1 MSTPRTATAGSSR
14 LWFIFLVLLS
24 GGSWSLVFSLGKIA
38 GEGTH
43 DSLGLAFWQGVGGG
57 LMLLTIA
64 ALRRRRLPLDW
75 RSLGFYLICG
85 IFGTALPTT
94 LIFETAPVVGAGTL
108 AITMALVPLMT
119 YGAAIVLGID
129 RGAALRITGLS
140 LGFIAVL
147 LLMLPTA
154 LDESMIG
161 LLWLLLALAIPASY
175 STENLLL
182 ALRGPK
188 GIDAIALVG
197 AFQIAGAALLL
208 PITLATGTFTWMAG
222 PWGEPEWAA
231 LIMLLVNA
239 PSYALFLYVLQRT
252 GPVFASQ
259 TTYVVTVCGVV
270 WGMILFGEAHSTW
283 FWGALVVTMAGIA
296 LVQERKVERN

>member
-1 MSTPRTATAGSSR
+1 MSTPGTATAGSAR
-14 LWFIFLVLLS
+14 LWFIFLILLA

-38 GEGTH
+38 GEGSH
-43 DSLGLAFWQGVGGG
+43 ASMGLAFWQGIGGG
-57 LMLLTIA
+57 IMLLSYA
-64 ALRRRRLPLDW
+64 AFRRKRLPLDR

-94 LIFETAPVVGAGTL
+94 LIFEIAPVVGAGTL
-108 AITMALVPLMT
+108 AITMALVPLIT

-129 RGAALRITGLS
+129 RGATLRVTGLS

-154 LDESMIG
+154 LDESMVG
-161 LLWLLLALAIPASY
+161 LLWLLFALAIPASY

-197 AFQIAGAALLL
+197 AFQIAGATLLL
-208 PITLATGTFTWMAG
+208 PVTLATGTFTWMDG
-222 PWGEPEWAA
+222 PWGDPEWAA
-231 LIMLLVNA
+231 LVMLLINA
-239 PSYALFLYVLQRT
+239 PSYTLFLYILQRT

-259 TTYVVTVCGVV
+259 TTYVVTVLGVV
-270 WGMILFGEAHSTW
+270 WGIVLFGEAHTAW
-283 FWGALVVTMAGIA
+283 FWGALIVMMAGIA
-296 LVQERKVERN
+296 LVQERKVERD